1 MPEKVRLERD
11 RAAQRVCR
19 RQVRAAAAPGP
30 QQGGPCVERD
40 SLLNTTGSE
49 CAVHCTA
56 LQALHDAVR
65 GTTRMACK
73 GTPSPAARSRRSRTR
88 SRSRC
93 HCAAMRHHCGMQHS
107 WRAPAQRATRR
118 LQRPIATVRA
128 DVRRHALAM
137 VGLMHARELTLA
149 RARAHTH
156 THAHAH
162 AHTHTRTRTHSHTQ
176 GPPVTRFRFCFVR

>member
-19 RQVRAAAAPGP
+19 RPVRAAAALGP

-40 SLLNTTGSE
+40 SLLNATGSE

-73 GTPSPAARSRRSRTR
+73 GTPSPAARSRRSRTKSR
-88 SRSRC
+88 SRS

-107 WRAPAQRATRR
+107 WRTLAQRATRG
-118 LQRPIATVRA
+118 LQRPIATVRT
-128 DVRRHALAM
+128 DVRRHALAL

-149 RARAHTH
+149 HTLTLTDH
-156 THAHAH
+156 RLHDF
-162 AHTHTRTRTHSHTQ
+162 
-176 GPPVTRFRFCFVR
+176 VCCFVR